1 MKELQQLKER
11 RPRIKVSDKDWEK
24 LKNIAEEYY
33 DTTPQ
38 RIIEQFIYDLTR
50 SVYSGGSDERDL
62 ADDWLSRSR
71 YNF

>member
-11 RPRIKVSDKDWEK
+11 RPRIKISDKDWER
-24 LKNIAEEYY
+24 LIEIAENR

-38 RIIEQFIYDLTR
+38 RIIEQFIYDVTC
-50 SVYSGGSDERDL
+50 SDYSGGSDERDL